1 MKLIILTLV
10 ILSSFFAT
18 LPAKSETVMEKIKRT
33 GLLEVAMREDAIPFG
48 YRDSNNNLQGLC
60 LDFIQ
65 LLREELRQK
74 LNLQIISIKI
84 YKSTLFNRFQ
94 LLENKTVD
102 FECGPNSIRKN
113 ISDGVS
119 FSRPFFVTGTQFLVR
134 SDNRN
139 NFSFSSSLEGI
150 IIGVLRDTSTQELL
164 RQKYPLATYQEFQ
177 GVTGRLRGIQS
188 LRRNRIDAFASDGIL
203 LIGEAVILG
212 LSLEKD
218 YQLIPH
224 NPLNCDYY
232 GFILPANDPQWQEFM
247 NRVIVTSENRNI
259 FKKWF
264 TEVAS
269 YFRDTWQYCR
279 NNPEKSQ

>member
-10 ILSSFFAT
+10 ILSNVFAT
-18 LPAKSETVMEKIKRT
+18 LPAKSETVLEKIKRT

-65 LLREELRQK
+65 LLREELKHK
-74 LNLQIISIKI
+74 LNLQIISVKI

-102 FECGPNSIRKN
+102 FECGPNSIRKTIPN
-113 ISDGVS
+113 GVS

-134 SDNRN
+134 SDNQK
-139 NFSFSSSLEGI
+139 NFDFSSSLEGI
-150 IIGVLRDTSTQELL
+150 SIGVLRDTTTQELL

-212 LSLEKD
+212 LSLGKD
-218 YQLIPH
+218 YQLIPP

-232 GFILPANDPQWQEFM
+232 GFILPANDPQWQEFI
-247 NRVIVTSENRNI
+247 NGVIVTSENRNI
-259 FKKWF
+259 FKAWF

>member
-10 ILSSFFAT
+10 ILSNVFAA
-18 LPAKSETVMEKIKRT
+18 LPAKSETVLEKIKRT

-65 LLREELRQK
+65 LLREELKHK
-74 LNLQIISIKI
+74 LNLQIISVKI

-102 FECGPNSIRKN
+102 FECGPNSIRKTIPN
-113 ISDGVS
+113 GVS

-134 SDNRN
+134 SDNQN
-139 NFSFSSSLEGI
+139 NFNFSSSLEGI
-150 IIGVLRDTSTQELL
+150 SIGVLRDTTTQELL

-212 LSLEKD
+212 LSLEQD
-218 YQLIPH
+218 YQLIPP

-232 GFILPANDPQWQEFM
+232 GFILPANDLQWQEFI
-247 NRVIVTSENRNI
+247 NGVIVTSENRNI

-264 TEVAS
+264 TEVVS

>member
-10 ILSSFFAT
+10 ILSNVFAT
-18 LPAKSETVMEKIKRT
+18 LPAKSETVLEKIKRT

-65 LLREELRQK
+65 LLREELKHK
-74 LNLQIISIKI
+74 LNLQIISVKI

-102 FECGPNSIRKN
+102 FECGPNSIRKT
-113 ISDGVS
+113 IPDGVS

-134 SDNRN
+134 SDNQN
-139 NFSFSSSLEGI
+139 NFNFSSSLEGI
-150 IIGVLRDTSTQELL
+150 SIGVLRDTTTQELL

-212 LSLEKD
+212 LSLGKD
-218 YQLIPH
+218 YQLIPP

-232 GFILPANDPQWQEFM
+232 GFILPANDPQWQEFI
-247 NRVIVTSENRNI
+247 NGVIVTSENRNI
-259 FKKWF
+259 FKAWF

-279 NNPEKSQ
+279 NNPEKS

>member
-10 ILSSFFAT
+10 ILSNCFAA
-18 LPAKSETVMEKIKRT
+18 LPAKSETVLEKIKRT

-65 LLREELRQK
+65 LLREELKQK
-74 LNLQIISIKI
+74 LNLQIISVKI

-113 ISDGVS
+113 IPDAVS

-134 SDNRN
+134 SDNQK
-139 NFSFSSSLEGI
+139 NFNFSSSLEGI
-150 IIGVLRDTSTQELL
+150 SIGVLRDTSTQELL

-188 LRRNRIDAFASDGIL
+188 LRRKRIDAFASDGIL

-218 YQLIPH
+218 YQLIPR

-232 GFILPANDPQWQEFM
+232 GFILPGNDPQWQEFI
-247 NRVIVTSENRNI
+247 NGVIVNSENRNI

-279 NNPEKSQ
+279 NNPEESK

>member
-1 MKLIILTLV
+1 
-10 ILSSFFAT
+10 
-18 LPAKSETVMEKIKRT
+18 
-33 GLLEVAMREDAIPFG
+33 
-48 YRDSNNNLQGLC
+48 LQGLC

-65 LLREELRQK
+65 LLREELKQK
-74 LNLQIISIKI
+74 LNLQIISVKI

-102 FECGPNSIRKN
+102 FECGPNSIRKTIPN
-113 ISDGVS
+113 GVS

-134 SDNRN
+134 SDNQN
-139 NFSFSSSLEGI
+139 NFNFSSSLEGI
-150 IIGVLRDTSTQELL
+150 SIGVLRDTTTQELL

-212 LSLEKD
+212 LSLEQD
-218 YQLIPH
+218 YQLIPR

-232 GFILPANDPQWQEFM
+232 GFILPANDPQWQEFI
-247 NRVIVTSENRNI
+247 NGVIVTSENRNI
-259 FKKWF
+259 FKAWF

>member
-10 ILSSFFAT
+10 ILSNVFAA
-18 LPAKSETVMEKIKRT
+18 LPAKSETVLEKIKRT

-65 LLREELRQK
+65 LLREELKQK
-74 LNLQIISIKI
+74 LNLQIISVKI

-102 FECGPNSIRKN
+102 FECGPNSIRKTIPN
-113 ISDGVS
+113 GVS

-134 SDNRN
+134 SDNQN
-139 NFSFSSSLEGI
+139 NFNFSSSLEGI
-150 IIGVLRDTSTQELL
+150 SIGVLRDTTTQELL

-212 LSLEKD
+212 LSLGKD
-218 YQLIPH
+218 YQLIPP

-232 GFILPANDPQWQEFM
+232 GFILPANDLQWQEFI
-247 NRVIVTSENRNI
+247 NGVIVTSENRNI

-264 TEVAS
+264 TEVVS

>member
-10 ILSSFFAT
+10 ILSNVFAT
-18 LPAKSETVMEKIKRT
+18 LPAKSETVLEKIKRT

-65 LLREELRQK
+65 LLREELKHK
-74 LNLQIISIKI
+74 LNLQIISVKI

-102 FECGPNSIRKN
+102 FECGPNSIRKTIPN
-113 ISDGVS
+113 GVS

-134 SDNRN
+134 SDNQN
-139 NFSFSSSLEGI
+139 NFNFSSSLEGI
-150 IIGVLRDTSTQELL
+150 SIGVLRDTTTQELL

-212 LSLEKD
+212 LSLGKD
-218 YQLIPH
+218 YQLIPP

-232 GFILPANDPQWQEFM
+232 GFILPANDPQWQEFI
-247 NRVIVTSENRNI
+247 NGVIVTSENRNI

-279 NNPEKSQ
+279 NNPERSQ

>member
-1 MKLIILTLV
+1 
-10 ILSSFFAT
+10 
-18 LPAKSETVMEKIKRT
+18 
-33 GLLEVAMREDAIPFG
+33 MREDAIPFG

-65 LLREELRQK
+65 LLREELKQK
-74 LNLQIISIKI
+74 LNLQIISVKI

-102 FECGPNSIRKN
+102 FECGPNSIRKTIPN
-113 ISDGVS
+113 GVS

-134 SDNRN
+134 SDNQN
-139 NFSFSSSLEGI
+139 NFNFSSSLEGI
-150 IIGVLRDTSTQELL
+150 SIGVLRDTTTQELL

-212 LSLEKD
+212 LSLGKD
-218 YQLIPH
+218 YQLIPP

-232 GFILPANDPQWQEFM
+232 GFILPANDLQWQEFI
-247 NRVIVTSENRNI
+247 NGVIVTSENRNI

-264 TEVAS
+264 TEVVS

>member
-10 ILSSFFAT
+10 ILSNVFAA
-18 LPAKSETVMEKIKRT
+18 LPAKSETVLEKIKRT

-65 LLREELRQK
+65 LLREELKHK
-74 LNLQIISIKI
+74 LNLQIISVKI

-102 FECGPNSIRKN
+102 FECGPNSIRKTIPN
-113 ISDGVS
+113 GVS

-134 SDNRN
+134 SDNQN
-139 NFSFSSSLEGI
+139 NFNFSSSLEGI
-150 IIGVLRDTSTQELL
+150 SIGVLRDTTTQELL

-212 LSLEKD
+212 LSLGKD
-218 YQLIPH
+218 YQLIPP

-232 GFILPANDPQWQEFM
+232 GFILPANDLQWQEFI
-247 NRVIVTSENRNI
+247 NGVIVTSENRNI

>member
-10 ILSSFFAT
+10 ILSNVFAT
-18 LPAKSETVMEKIKRT
+18 LPAKSETVLEKIKRT

-65 LLREELRQK
+65 LLREELKQK
-74 LNLQIISIKI
+74 LNLQIISVKI

-102 FECGPNSIRKN
+102 FECGPNSIRKTIPN
-113 ISDGVS
+113 GVS

-134 SDNRN
+134 SDNQN
-139 NFSFSSSLEGI
+139 NFNFSSSLEGI
-150 IIGVLRDTSTQELL
+150 SIGVLRDTTTQELL

-212 LSLEKD
+212 LSLGKD
-218 YQLIPH
+218 YQLIPP

-232 GFILPANDPQWQEFM
+232 GFILPANDPQWQEFI
-247 NRVIVTSENRNI
+247 NGVIVTSENRNI
-259 FKKWF
+259 FKAWF

>member
-10 ILSSFFAT
+10 ILSNIFAA
-18 LPAKSETVMEKIKRT
+18 LPAKSETVLEKIKRT

-65 LLREELRQK
+65 LLREELKHK
-74 LNLQIISIKI
+74 LNLQIISVKI

-113 ISDGVS
+113 IPNGVS

-134 SDNRN
+134 SDNQN
-139 NFSFSSSLEGI
+139 NFNFSSSLEGI
-150 IIGVLRDTSTQELL
+150 SIGVLRDTTTQELL

-212 LSLEKD
+212 LSLEQD
-218 YQLIPH
+218 YQLIPR

-232 GFILPANDPQWQEFM
+232 GFILPANDPQWQEFI
-247 NRVIVTSENRNI
+247 NGVIVTSENRNI
-259 FKKWF
+259 FKAWF
-264 TEVAS
+264 AEVAA

-279 NNPEKSQ
+279 NNTEKSQ

>member
-10 ILSSFFAT
+10 ILSNVFAT
-18 LPAKSETVMEKIKRT
+18 LPAKSETVLEKIKRT

-65 LLREELRQK
+65 LLREELKHK
-74 LNLQIISIKI
+74 LNLQIISVKI

-102 FECGPNSIRKN
+102 FECGPNSIRKTIPN
-113 ISDGVS
+113 GVS

-134 SDNRN
+134 SDNQK
-139 NFSFSSSLEGI
+139 NFDFSSSLEGI
-150 IIGVLRDTSTQELL
+150 SIGVLRDTTTQELL

-212 LSLEKD
+212 LSLGKD
-218 YQLIPH
+218 YQLIPP

-232 GFILPANDPQWQEFM
+232 GFILPANDPQWQEFI
-247 NRVIVTSENRNI
+247 NGVIVTGENRNI
-259 FKKWF
+259 FKAWF

>member
-10 ILSSFFAT
+10 ILSNVFAA
-18 LPAKSETVMEKIKRT
+18 LPAKSETVLEKIKRT

-65 LLREELRQK
+65 LLREELKHK
-74 LNLQIISIKI
+74 LNLQIISVKI

-102 FECGPNSIRKN
+102 FECGPNSIRKTIPN
-113 ISDGVS
+113 GVS

-134 SDNRN
+134 SDNQN
-139 NFSFSSSLEGI
+139 NFNFSSSLEGI
-150 IIGVLRDTSTQELL
+150 SIGVLRDTTTQELL

-212 LSLEKD
+212 LSLGKD
-218 YQLIPH
+218 YQLIPP

-232 GFILPANDPQWQEFM
+232 GFILPANDLQWQEFI
-247 NRVIVTSENRNI
+247 NGVIVTSENRNI
-259 FKKWF
+259 FKAWF

>member
-10 ILSSFFAT
+10 ILSNVFAP
-18 LPAKSETVMEKIKRT
+18 LPAKSETVLEKIKRT

-65 LLREELRQK
+65 LLRGELKHK
-74 LNLQIISIKI
+74 LNLRIISVKI

-113 ISDGVS
+113 IPNAVS

-134 SDNRN
+134 SDNQN
-139 NFSFSSSLEGI
+139 NFNFSSSLEGI
-150 IIGVLRDTSTQELL
+150 SIGVLRDTTTQELL

-203 LIGEAVILG
+203 LLGEAVILG
-212 LSLEKD
+212 LSLEED

-232 GFILPANDPQWQEFM
+232 GFILPANDTQWQEFI
-247 NRVIVTSENRNI
+247 NGVIVTSENRNI
-259 FKKWF
+259 FKTWF
-264 TEVAS
+264 NEVAA
-269 YFRDTWQYCR
+269 YFIHTWQYCR
-279 NNPEKSQ
+279 NNPEDSR

>member
-10 ILSSFFAT
+10 ILSNVFAT
-18 LPAKSETVMEKIKRT
+18 LPAKSETVLEKIKRT

-65 LLREELRQK
+65 LLREELKHK
-74 LNLQIISIKI
+74 LNLQIISVKI

-102 FECGPNSIRKN
+102 FECGPNSIRKT
-113 ISDGVS
+113 IPDGVS

-134 SDNRN
+134 SDNQN
-139 NFSFSSSLEGI
+139 NFNFSSSLEGI
-150 IIGVLRDTSTQELL
+150 SIGVLRDTTTQELL

-212 LSLEKD
+212 LSLGKD
-218 YQLIPH
+218 YQLIPP

-232 GFILPANDPQWQEFM
+232 GFILPANDPQWQEFI
-247 NRVIVTSENRNI
+247 NGVIVTSENRNI